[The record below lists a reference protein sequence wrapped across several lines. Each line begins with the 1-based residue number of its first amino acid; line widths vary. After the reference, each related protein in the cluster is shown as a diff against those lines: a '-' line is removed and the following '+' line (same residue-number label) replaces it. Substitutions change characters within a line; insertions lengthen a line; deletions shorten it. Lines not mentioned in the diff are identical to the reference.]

1 MIRWIDLVAEPMT
14 DTAIAADKV
23 AAYQSTQYRI
33 GGPEGFTLRIGTKS
47 DALLQ
52 LYRKTGQTCGV
63 FITAFNP
70 FGQAQSAE
78 ANEAAH
84 FLLGEDLRGLSRHV
98 IEGAGYPS
106 GDWPRELSFFAL
118 GIDEGAA
125 RQLGRR
131 FDQDAVVWAGA
142 DAVPRLLLLR

>member
-1 MIRWIDLVAEPMT
+1 MN
-14 DTAIAADKV
+14 DTAIACDKI

-33 GGPEGFTLRIGTKS
+33 GGPEPFTLSIGTKS

-52 LYRKTGQTCGV
+52 LYRKTGQTCGL

-78 ANEAAH
+78 ANQAAH
-84 FLLGEDLRGLSRHV
+84 FQLGEDLRALSRHV

-106 GDWPRELSFFAL
+106 GAWPLELSFFAL
-118 GIDEGAA
+118 GISEGAA
-125 RQLGRR
+125 RDLGRR

>member
-1 MIRWIDLVAEPMT
+1 MT

-23 AAYQSTQYRI
+23 AAYRATQYRI
-33 GGPEGFTLRIGTKS
+33 GDPEPFTLSIGTKS
-47 DALLQ
+47 DALQQ

-78 ANEAAH
+78 ANRAAH
-84 FLLGEDLRGLSRHV
+84 FGLGEHLRTLSPHV
-98 IEGAGYPS
+98 IEGAGYPAD
-106 GDWPRELSFFAL
+106 DWAPELSYFAL
-118 GIDEGAA
+118 GIDEVAA
-125 RQLGRR
+125 RDLGRR

>member
-1 MIRWIDLVAEPMT
+1 MP

-23 AAYQSTQYRI
+23 AAYRSTQYRI
-33 GGPEGFTLRIGTKS
+33 DGPEPFTLSIGAKS

-52 LYRKTGQTCGV
+52 LYRKTGQACGV

-70 FGQAQSAE
+70 FGQAQTAD

-84 FLLGEDLRGLSRHV
+84 SRLGECLRTVSPHV
-98 IEGAGYPS
+98 IEGAGYPA
-106 GDWPRELSFFAL
+106 GAWPREPRYFAL

-131 FDQDAVVWAGA
+131 FDQDAAVRAGA
-142 DAVPRLLLLR
+142 DAVPKLLLLR

>member
-23 AAYQSTQYRI
+23 AAYRATQYRI
-33 GGPEGFTLRIGTKS
+33 GGPEPFTLRIGTKS

-52 LYRKTGQTCGV
+52 LYRKTGQDCGL

-78 ANEAAH
+78 ANENPAGTDDAAA
-84 FLLGEDLRGLSRHV
+84 
-98 IEGAGYPS
+98 ICT
-106 GDWPRELSFFAL
+106 
-118 GIDEGAA
+118 
-125 RQLGRR
+125 RQTIWIT
-131 FDQDAVVWAGA
+131 VN
-142 DAVPRLLLLR
+142 

>member
-1 MIRWIDLVAEPMT
+1 MT
-14 DTAIAADKV
+14 DTAIAADRV
-23 AAYQSTQYRI
+23 AAYRATQYRI
-33 GGPEGFTLRIGTKS
+33 GGSESFTLSIDKQS

-52 LYRKTGQTCGV
+52 LYRKTGQDCGL

-84 FLLGEDLRGLSRHV
+84 SRLGEHLRALSRHV

-106 GDWPRELSFFAL
+106 GDWTPELSYFAL
-118 GIDEGAA
+118 GISEGAA

>member
-33 GGPEGFTLRIGTKS
+33 GGPEGFTLSIGAKS
-47 DALLQ
+47 EALLQ

-84 FLLGEDLRGLSRHV
+84 SRLGEHLRALSRPV
-98 IEGAGYPS
+98 IGGT
-106 GDWPRELSFFAL
+106 G
-118 GIDEGAA
+118 
-125 RQLGRR
+125 
-131 FDQDAVVWAGA
+131 
-142 DAVPRLLLLR
+142 

>member
-1 MIRWIDLVAEPMT
+1 MT

-23 AAYQSTQYRI
+23 AAYRATQYRI
-33 GGPEGFTLRIGTKS
+33 GGPEPFTLRIGTKS

-52 LYRKTGQTCGV
+52 LYRKTGQTCGL

-78 ANEAAH
+78 ANQAAH
-84 FLLGEDLRGLSRHV
+84 FQLGEDLRALSRHV

-106 GDWPRELSFFAL
+106 GAWPPELSFFAL
-118 GIDEGAA
+118 GISEGAA
-125 RQLGRR
+125 RDLGRR

>member
-1 MIRWIDLVAEPMT
+1 MT

-23 AAYQSTQYRI
+23 AAYQSTRYRI
-33 GGPEGFTLRIGTKS
+33 GGPEFFTLSIGAKS
-47 DALLQ
+47 EALLQ
-52 LYRKTGQTCGV
+52 LYRKTGQDCGL

-78 ANEAAH
+78 ANQAAH
-84 FLLGEDLRGLSRHV
+84 FLLGEHLRALSRHV

-106 GDWPRELSFFAL
+106 GDWPPELSFFAL

>member
-1 MIRWIDLVAEPMT
+1 MT
-14 DTAIAADKV
+14 ETAIAADKV
-23 AAYQSTQYRI
+23 AAYRATQYRI
-33 GGPEGFTLRIGTKS
+33 GGPEAFTLSIGAKS

-52 LYRKTGQTCGV
+52 LYRKTGQACGV

-78 ANEAAH
+78 ANQAAQ
-84 FLLGEDLRGLSRHV
+84 FLLGEHLRALSRHV

-106 GDWPRELSFFAL
+106 GDWPPELSFFAL

-142 DAVPRLLLLR
+142 DAVPKLLLLR